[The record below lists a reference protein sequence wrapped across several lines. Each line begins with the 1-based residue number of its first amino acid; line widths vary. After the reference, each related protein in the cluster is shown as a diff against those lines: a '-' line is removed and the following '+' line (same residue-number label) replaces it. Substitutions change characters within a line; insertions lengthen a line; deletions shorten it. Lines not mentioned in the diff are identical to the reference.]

1 MEMANLVC
9 SLCASLINAFEVSMS
24 SCKCPLPVSLSLCS
38 LRIGAISCPIF
49 VIHGTRDEIVPF
61 WNGEELFLAAPIQW
75 RACPYWV
82 EKAGHNDVELVQK

>member
-1 MEMANLVC
+1 MYIILYVFVTCIYIYAHALSSNFAPPFIPIYMQYIRI
-9 SLCASLINAFEVSMS
+9 AS
-24 SCKCPLPVSLSLCS
+24 
-38 LRIGAISCPIF
+38 ISCPIF

>member
-1 MEMANLVC
+1 V
-9 SLCASLINAFEVSMS
+9 
-24 SCKCPLPVSLSLCS
+24 
-38 LRIGAISCPIF
+38 SCPIF